1 MPISI
6 IVAAGVV
13 AFVFIVWLWVSSRRY
28 ARVFA
33 DANYLELGVGL
44 ERLKAAA
51 LQRMETV
58 GEETPL
64 GLNDPRVLRTQ
75 ADLAVV
81 YTISRRA
88 AGDTAPQWV
97 HHLSVGLSGRY
108 TPHRVAAPMIVYIL
122 QLLEIDLPRAVVE
135 IAPNHVFHVEWVL
148 DENEQAAFTA
158 RPVKVPP
165 PELIRR
171 VHLQCLRR
179 RDDLRLGQIGER
191 MQAEG

>member
-88 AGDTAPQWV
+88 AGDTAPQ
-97 HHLSVGLSGRY
+97 
-108 TPHRVAAPMIVYIL
+108 
-122 QLLEIDLPRAVVE
+122 
-135 IAPNHVFHVEWVL
+135 
-148 DENEQAAFTA
+148 
-158 RPVKVPP
+158 
-165 PELIRR
+165 
-171 VHLQCLRR
+171 
-179 RDDLRLGQIGER
+179 
-191 MQAEG
+191 